1 MKIDLS
7 LHQIGIVHTP
17 YKDVSSVPHKPEAS
31 SENCSVEVFEE
42 YEAGLFHIEDFSHIY
57 LLSWLHLMKNPLLRV
72 VPHHEI
78 QEHGV
83 FATRT
88 PRRPTPIALSLVK
101 LIKCKGRF
109 LDIAGCDLL
118 DGTPLLDIKPY
129 RPDGIKE
136 EECRCGW
143 FEVKAK

>member
-17 YKDVSSVPHKPEAS
+17 YAEVSSVPCKPEAS
-31 SENCSVEVFEE
+31 SELCSVEVFEE
-42 YEAGLFHIEDFSHIY
+42 YEEGLLHIEGFSHIY
-57 LLSWLHLMKNPLLRV
+57 LLSWLHLMKEPLLKV
-72 VPHHEI
+72 MPHHET

-101 LIKCKGRF
+101 LIERKERF
-109 LDIAGCDLL
+109 LEIAGCDLL

-136 EECRCGW
+136 DDLRFGW
-143 FEVKAK
+143 FEAKEK